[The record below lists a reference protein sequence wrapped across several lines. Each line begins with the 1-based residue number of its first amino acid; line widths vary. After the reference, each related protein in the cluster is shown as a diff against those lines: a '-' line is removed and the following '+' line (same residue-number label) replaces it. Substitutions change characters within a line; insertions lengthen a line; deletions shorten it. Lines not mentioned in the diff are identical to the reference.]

1 MIRFALVSLLACL
14 LGQPEKASESPRSAE
29 PDLRGGTVAFEAS
42 MPAALEVKRVKTGHL
57 LVKPVINGI
66 SPGWFIFDTGA
77 GICVIS
83 TPHVKELDLK
93 DAGPIDASG
102 VGGQAKLHLY
112 RAKKLTLGPATFE
125 DHPLMETDLSFLSPL
140 MGEEIAGVIGY
151 GVLSRCIVEMDLA
164 TPRISLA
171 SRDGYTLPR
180 GEWSELIMKERIP
193 CVRAAFEGHEGVF
206 RLDTGSDAFVTF
218 HEPAVR
224 RLNLLEGRDVKSIK
238 LGGVGGFVKG
248 KEGQIE
254 WFEVGGVRQ
263 KKIKASFAIEAK
275 GNYGEANKDGN
286 IGAAMLK
293 PFVLVLD
300 YTGNHIAFLK
310 RDAGAAEKERP

>member
-1 MIRFALVSLLACL
+1 MIRFALVPLLACVL
-14 LGQPEKASESPRSAE
+14 AQPEKAPESPRAAE
-29 PDLRGGTVAFEAS
+29 PDLRGGAVAFEAS
-42 MPAALEVKRVKTGHL
+42 TPAALEVKRVKTGHL
-57 LVKPVINGI
+57 LVKPVVNGI

-83 TPHVKELDLK
+83 TPHVKDLDLK

-102 VGGQAKLHLY
+102 VGGHAKLHLY
-112 RAKKLTLGPATFE
+112 RARTMTLGPAKFE

-151 GVLSRCIVEMDLA
+151 GVLSRCIAEMDLA
-164 TPRISLA
+164 TPRIALHD
-171 SRDGYTLPR
+171 RDGYTLPR
-180 GEWSELIMKERIP
+180 GEWSELVMQQRIP
-193 CVRAAFEGHEGVF
+193 SVRASFEGHDGVF

-218 HEPAVR
+218 HEPAVKR
-224 RLNLLEGRDVKSIK
+224 WNLLEGRDVKSIK

-248 KEGQIE
+248 KEGIIE
-254 WFEVGGVRQ
+254 WFEIGGVRQ
-263 KKIKASFAIEAK
+263 EKVKASFAIEPK
-275 GNYGEANKDGN
+275 GSYGESSKDGN

-293 PFVLVLD
+293 PFTLVLD

-310 RDAGAAEKERP
+310 RDPAATDKR